1 MSEARKARPS
11 EEVGVGGVS
20 PLKGVSREDRAG
32 FTGTR
37 APGSELGEP
46 SGGRGGVWS
55 WSRLQ
60 VLQGLRGAS

>member
-1 MSEARKARPS
+1 MSEARKARHS

-20 PLKGVSREDRAG
+20 PVKGVSREDRAG

-46 SGGRGGVWS
+46 SGGRGECGPGAG
-55 WSRLQ
+55 SRSS
-60 VLQGLRGAS
+60 RA